1 MLISRPWVSSSR
13 FSTRKLY
20 DPTDINEVV
29 MVGSKDYLHMLRAW
43 TFPCLLYWP
52 QGAMSFSLRIQTSRD
67 SRVYLQHFENYGG
80 QLLNT
85 PPHMHGARR

>member
-1 MLISRPWVSSSR
+1 
-13 FSTRKLY
+13 
-20 DPTDINEVV
+20 

-67 SRVYLQHFENYGG
+67 SRVYLQHFENYRG